1 MDVNLFR
8 NLDDL
13 PSRFR
18 RGALSIG
25 NFDGVHL
32 GHARLVE
39 RLLAVAAKVGGA
51 AVVFTFDPHPA
62 QILRPQAAPTPLAW
76 IERNALL
83 LRQLGVDAVVAY
95 PTDEAFL
102 QLDARQFFEHIVRE
116 QLDAKAMVEGSN
128 FFFGHN
134 RGGTISVLH
143 EFCAKA
149 DMSLEVVD
157 PVAIGGQV
165 VSSSRIRRLVTSGRM
180 EQAGSLLGRPYRIR
194 GEVVRGEMR
203 GQELGFPTANI
214 ERIDTLLPD
223 EGIYAATVCR
233 AATSYP
239 AAVSIGGNPT
249 FDEEILKVEAHL
261 IGYEGSLY
269 DELIEVDFLARLRD
283 IKRFDSPHELV
294 TQMREDVAATRRI
307 VEQRCQP
314 NSSTLTINP

>member
-1 MDVNLFR
+1 MDANLFR

-32 GHARLVE
+32 GHVRLVE
-39 RLLAVAAKVGGA
+39 RLLAMAAKVGGP

-76 IERNALL
+76 IKQNTLL

-95 PTDEAFL
+95 PANEAFL
-102 QLDARQFFEHIVRE
+102 QLDARQFFQHIVCERLE
-116 QLDAKAMVEGSN
+116 AKAMVEGSN

-149 DMSLEVVD
+149 DMPLEVVD
-157 PVAIGGQV
+157 PIEIGGQV
-165 VSSSRIRRLVTSGRM
+165 VSSSRIRQLVTSGQM

-194 GEVVRGEMR
+194 GEVVRGEKR

-214 ERIDTLLPD
+214 ERIDTLLPG

-239 AAVSIGGNPT
+239 AAVSIGANPT
-249 FDEEILKVEAHL
+249 FGEEILKVEAHL
-261 IGYEGSLY
+261 VGYEGSLY
-269 DELIEVDFLARLRD
+269 DERIEVDFLARLRD
-283 IKRFDSPHELV
+283 TERFDSPHELV

-307 VEQRCQP
+307 VEQRRHP
-314 NSSTLTINP
+314 NP